1 MEKFSLRPTAR
12 LRHINARCAILA
24 AVFAAVRPCA
34 RLPRASARASLA
46 AFSLDKMQVVE
57 LTAKADIERL
67 REALVARM
75 ADPNQNPYADSDWL
89 PEMFPKIQQMPGVRF
104 FAATSNDEYVGL
116 MMAFEV
122 TPRGEFF
129 LNGLRTDPAVRR
141 SGCGTAILRQ
151 IDAQLAASG
160 AKSVRM
166 GVASWNDPMRTL
178 SEKKLALAPTRFC
191 GIRCREYDAAAAEVP
206 IRTATAADRDGIL
219 ALAHAD
225 EMVKV
230 TNGLIQSG
238 PGQFCAASAAFF
250 DGMIE
255 KGCVYIA
262 DGAAGGAIGAVAI
275 LPPSPWADAEKGLS
289 FVAGTDDA
297 AIVSLLTGLRRFGPK
312 PGDQSS
318 AESIPAQ
325 IFGYLP
331 FDTPACQLVAEGKVD
346 GWARHSK
353 TFEDVYGWEAGALA
367 AAAK

>member
-1 MEKFSLRPTAR
+1 M
-12 LRHINARCAILA
+12 
-24 AVFAAVRPCA
+24 V
-34 RLPRASARASLA
+34 
-46 AFSLDKMQVVE
+46 
-57 LTAKADIERL
+57 
-67 REALVARM
+67 
-75 ADPNQNPYADSDWL
+75 
-89 PEMFPKIQQMPGVRF
+89 
-104 FAATSNDEYVGL
+104 
-116 MMAFEV
+116 
-122 TPRGEFF
+122 
-129 LNGLRTDPAVRR
+129 
-141 SGCGTAILRQ
+141 
-151 IDAQLAASG
+151 
-160 AKSVRM
+160 
-166 GVASWNDPMRTL
+166 
-178 SEKKLALAPTRFC
+178 
-191 GIRCREYDAAAAEVP
+191 AAAAEVP

-238 PGQFCAASAAFF
+238 PGQFCAASVAFF

-262 DGAAGGAIGAVAI
+262 DGPAGGAIGAVAI